1 MIGRSVGGD
10 ENPRIDGVKRHGDA
24 ISTAFGSM
32 LFAGRE
38 KRGGM
43 GEPLLRLFAQPKMP
57 PGIDRLVRNSVLAD
71 ATAGRKEI
79 YQQAER

>member
-1 MIGRSVGGD
+1 
-10 ENPRIDGVKRHGDA
+10 
-24 ISTAFGSM
+24 M

-43 GEPLLRLFAQPKMP
+43 GEHLLRLFAQPKMP